1 MNIEIEGLETGIT
14 MIRLTYLNHTYT
26 TGCFF
31 AEEAGE
37 KIQLLI
43 NAALEK
49 EKQKENG
56 TKNSS

>member
-1 MNIEIEGLETGIT
+1 MNIEIKGIGTGVT
-14 MIRLTYLNHTYT
+14 MITLSHNGKNYT

-43 NAALEK
+43 NAALEA
-49 EKQKENG
+49 EN
-56 TKNSS
+56 KN

>member
-1 MNIEIEGLETGIT
+1 MNIEIKGIETGVTI
-14 MIRLTYLNHTYT
+14 IILSYNGKNYT

-43 NAALEK
+43 NAALES
-49 EKQKENG
+49 
-56 TKNSS
+56 KNKNQ